1 MQNNYHLQKSE
12 RIIISGILFFVMS
25 LISFDVYDDYA
36 KGVAFSHIVM
46 EFCVVLLSTLGIF
59 ILLKGFYKKNQELKI
74 SLDTLQKVKS
84 ESEKFQ
90 NESKKFIEGLS
101 QVIDRQ
107 FSAWNLSIAE
117 KEVALLLLKGLS
129 LKEIAEVRTTAEKTV
144 RIQATSIYHKSGLAG
159 RAELSAFF
167 LEDLLSPSIINS

>member
-1 MQNNYHLQKSE
+1 MQENYQLSKTE
-12 RIIISGILFFVMS
+12 LIIISSILLFIML
-25 LISFDVYDDYA
+25 LISFDVYDDYS
-36 KGVAFSHIVM
+36 KGVEVEHIAM
-46 EFCVVLLSTLGIF
+46 ELSVVFFSTLGVM
-59 ILLKGFYKKNQELKI
+59 ILLKRFFKKNQELKI
-74 SLDTLQKVKS
+74 SLDSLQKIKK

-107 FSAWNLSIAE
+107 FSTWNLSIAE